1 MGSKSRSSVMGKGE
15 KSRRLLGDSSSG
27 RQERIHRGKNSCR
40 SSTPRKASTGCSSK
54 VVPSKKMIHHSP
66 TLRKSKPSPVNELDI
81 MTLNQ
86 KEQQS
91 KSGTRGKDG
100 IQNRSERMQHRQ
112 FAGALDRRG
121 LWDSRNS
128 GFGMRQG
135 MDYRRTPMYPLRRG
149 IGGSDLADQRTHY
162 GRNGRQP
169 YQRSIEQKNQ
179 RTMKKSRQ
187 AELKIKPFIDHDDR
201 AAKPI
206 RISRARYSVSGD
218 NGWQSLPVGWRNV
231 RKSYA
236 NLFATF
242 VLNVPPL
249 FSSLKDNEQYAN
261 FVVFVRRNDD
271 VLNDDDNHSSYR
283 KKRSEK
289 TQLMNISKKEDVDC
303 CHNLSVNS
311 LMNWDY
317 CEESECGP
325 KYWPNANGRNQSPI
339 NLDLSLIKHSI
350 MSPLKFLNYDMK
362 LKGEIINNGHSVQVT
377 LRFGSNAPEIQG
389 GGFDQAYRLVQYHLH
404 WGLHDNEGSE
414 HTLAGLHYP
423 AELHLVHEG
432 ITNPN
437 KIAVI
442 GVFFMLG
449 DDDKALH
456 QECVVLNKIIDPA
469 KSEAVQEILLDDKLP
484 KIGNHFGDTV
494 DL

>member
-169 YQRSIEQKNQ
+169 YQRSIEQK
-179 RTMKKSRQ
+179 KSTND
-187 AELKIKPFIDHDDR
+187 EEKPVMNLFDPCKVPTGRSYFTHDDR

-231 RKSYA
+231 RK
-236 NLFATF
+236 
-242 VLNVPPL
+242 
-249 FSSLKDNEQYAN
+249 
-261 FVVFVRRNDD
+261 VRRNDD

-289 TQLMNISKKEDVDC
+289 NPADEVWKHDMFE
-303 CHNLSVNS
+303 
-311 LMNWDY
+311 
-317 CEESECGP
+317 CEESE
-325 KYWPNANGRNQSPI
+325 
-339 NLDLSLIKHSI
+339 
-350 MSPLKFLNYDMK
+350 
-362 LKGEIINNGHSVQVT
+362 
-377 LRFGSNAPEIQG
+377 
-389 GGFDQAYRLVQYHLH
+389 
-404 WGLHDNEGSE
+404 
-414 HTLAGLHYP
+414 
-423 AELHLVHEG
+423 
-432 ITNPN
+432 
-437 KIAVI
+437 
-442 GVFFMLG
+442 
-449 DDDKALH
+449 
-456 QECVVLNKIIDPA
+456 
-469 KSEAVQEILLDDKLP
+469 AVQITHVQNHDDYC
-484 KIGNHFGDTV
+484 I
-494 DL
+494 